1 MFRKLFV
8 IGAVASASA
17 FAPMLGPSERRSL
30 SRGAS
35 DMKMQQVSTL
45 ESKARRPAEIAV
57 GMPEPSKIEQLVS
70 LKPNL
75 FRQLDTDNSGT
86 VTVDELKR
94 IFREDM
100 SHKWKEG
107 VVDAEKMNAQIDA
120 LFTRADLDGN
130 GELDIGEFERAFNM
144 QTNGELAAGNAF
156 AQTAIKLRLLSPNSP
171 IADGEGSTMV
181 GNKGFDPLGF
191 ATSNKTLKAY
201 REAEVKHGRL
211 AMLAALGWPI
221 SELMQP
227 WLSRAFGAPD
237 LLAISAN
244 GLLKAPSV
252 LNGGLDKINP
262 AFFMAIIIFTST
274 VESMQVTKIRTDDY
288 VPGDLGFDPLKLYV
302 GASAD
307 KKRDFELK
315 ELNNGRLAML
325 AIAGYA
331 AQEFVANAP
340 VAGWGVPE

>member
-1 MFRKLFV
+1 
-8 IGAVASASA
+8 
-17 FAPMLGPSERRSL
+17 
-30 SRGAS
+30 
-35 DMKMQQVSTL
+35 
-45 ESKARRPAEIAV
+45 
-57 GMPEPSKIEQLVS
+57 MPEPSMIEQRVS

-75 FRQLDTDNSGT
+75 YRQLDTDNSGT
-86 VTVDELKR
+86 VTVDELKQ

-100 SHKWKEG
+100 SHKWKNG
-107 VVDAEKMNAQIDA
+107 IIDAEEIDAQINT

-144 QTNGELAAGNAF
+144 QANGSLAGGNEF

-171 IADGEGSTMV
+171 VADGQGSTMV
-181 GNKGFDPLGF
+181 GNKGLDPLGF
-191 ATSNKTLKAY
+191 ATSMKTLKAY
-201 REAEVKHGRL
+201 REAELKHGRL

-221 SELMQP
+221 SELLQP
-227 WLSRAFGAPD
+227 WLSKTFGAPD

-262 AFFMAIIIFTST
+262 AFFMAIIIFTAAI
-274 VESMQVTKIRTDDY
+274 ESVQVTKIRTDDY
-288 VPGDLGFDPLKLYV
+288 VPGDLGFDPLRLYV

-307 KKRDFELK
+307 KKRDLELK

-340 VAGWGVPE
+340 VAGWGVAE